1 MVHKQAFHTTAK
13 CVGVVSLVKSSQTCP
28 VVEIF
33 ISDVQNKSATT
44 SIKLLALISIGEI
57 GRRRWAGTCGWA
69 HLLVVHVVWE
79 SLTTCFSILSVVP
92 CTVE

>member
-33 ISDVQNKSATT
+33 ISDVQNKSTT
-44 SIKLLALISIGEI
+44 TLVKLLALISIGEI
-57 GRRRWAGTCGWA
+57 ERCW
-69 HLLVVHVVWE
+69 
-79 SLTTCFSILSVVP
+79 
-92 CTVE
+92 